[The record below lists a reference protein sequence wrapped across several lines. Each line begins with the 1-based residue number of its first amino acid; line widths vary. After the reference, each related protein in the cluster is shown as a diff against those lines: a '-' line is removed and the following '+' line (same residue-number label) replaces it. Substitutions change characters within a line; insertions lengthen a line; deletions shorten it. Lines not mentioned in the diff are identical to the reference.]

1 MFSAVAMCAL
11 MLASGGG
18 SAQTPSSPADP
29 RARQVDLFKAL
40 SEDPANLELMFAYAI
55 ASLQVEDYEAAIST
69 LERMLFYNPDLS
81 RVKLELAVAYYRL
94 GVYDIARLHFES
106 VLADEPPQDV
116 VDRIAP
122 FLSEIENRT
131 ALHRV
136 SGFVEAGAVYS
147 SNANF
152 GPPDREVK
160 AEFFPGGIGLLSED
174 SDEAADFGARLNANV
189 THRYDLLRANDDAW
203 ITSLDYNGV
212 RYRTESAGDLDAVRL
227 STGPRLA
234 ADDEAYGKKVRPSVG
249 VSYVRSAGDDLYVG
263 GTAGVEVSETLG
275 PELAAYGGASVEWRT
290 FFNDRED
297 FDGLYAS
304 AFGGFSITP
313 NKTVSYDLAV
323 LARTDRTEES
333 FNANTEV
340 GVRISASRVVDLS
353 ESLDADLFALPWRLS
368 AFGQAGQR
376 YFDQPDP
383 LIDADLSRKDTDIRV
398 GGRVLAPLSSAIA
411 ASADVSYY
419 RRTSNIR
426 NFDLRNFEVGLSLIH
441 VF

>member
-1 MFSAVAMCAL
+1 MCAL
-11 MLASGGG
+11 MVSEGGG
-18 SAQTPSSPADP
+18 NAQTPSETVGP
-29 RARQVDLFKAL
+29 RARQVELFDAL

-55 ASLQVEDYEAAIST
+55 ASLQIEDYEAAIST
-69 LERMLFYNPDLS
+69 LERMLFYNPNLS
-81 RVKLELAVAYYRL
+81 RVKLELAVAFYRL
-94 GVYDIARLHFES
+94 GVYEIARVHFES
-106 VLADEPPQDV
+106 VLAEEPPQDV

-122 FLSEIENRT
+122 FLTEIEGRT

-160 AEFFPGGIGLLSED
+160 AEFFPGGIGFLSED
-174 SDEAADFGARLNANV
+174 SDEAADFGASLNANV
-189 THRYDLLRANDDAW
+189 THRYDMLRANDDAW
-203 ITSLDYNGV
+203 ITSVDYNAV
-212 RYRTESAGDLDAVRL
+212 RYRTESAGDLDALRI

-234 ADDEAYGKKVRPSVG
+234 ADDEAYGMKVRPSVG
-249 VSYVRSAGDDLYVG
+249 LSYVRSAGEDLYFG
-263 GTAGVEVSETLG
+263 GIAGVEVSETLG
-275 PELAAYGGASVEWRT
+275 PELAAYGGVSVEWRT

-297 FDGLYAS
+297 FDGLYAL
-304 AFGGFSITP
+304 AFGGLSLTP
-313 NKTVSYDLAV
+313 NKNLSYDLA
-323 LARTDRTEES
+323 LLTRTDRTEES
-333 FNANTEV
+333 FNANTEI
-340 GVRISASRVVDLS
+340 GVRLSATRTVDLS
-353 ESLDADLFALPWRLS
+353 ESLDAEMFALPWRLS

-383 LIDADLSRKDTDIRV
+383 LIDADLTRKDTDFRL
-398 GGRVLAPLSSAIA
+398 GARVLAPLSSDIA
-411 ASADVSYY
+411 ASADLSYY